1 MIELR
6 TGVPG
11 SGKSLSMVQA
21 LARTVA
27 RWEKHPEEA
36 RPVFVRGIPELK
48 LPHSPMPGKL
58 VKQTNGEDQ
67 FIPAWEEIPDG
78 SLILFD
84 EAQGTFPPRS
94 SASLPPKHV
103 AFLNIHR
110 HKGLDIWVTT
120 QHPKLIDHSLRA
132 LVGKHR
138 HYRRLFGRRRAIV
151 YEWDA
156 CSDSLAGT
164 KNAVTSYWSYPT
176 KVFDWYKSAEIH
188 TKQSFKLPFW
198 VVIPF
203 IAIAIGIFSIPSAY
217 RVLTNGVQGK
227 SLSAKDS
234 SSAQTS
240 KTPSK
245 EKQQAPVAPPPPVS
259 TATQVVEVRPEYV
272 GCVASKEKCSCMTST
287 GITILEP
294 PMCRESANGFGHLI
308 KVAMAGQSVQP
319 SYGVPV
325 APAHVEKAET
335 RLDATLSNDGFGVL
349 GAAPVGVRK
358 PGQ

>member
-21 LARTVA
+21 LARLIA

-67 FIPAWEEIPDG
+67 FIPDWFEIPDG

-94 SASLPPKHV
+94 SASIPPKHV
-103 AFLNIHR
+103 AFLNVHR
-110 HKGLDIWVTT
+110 HRGLDIWVTT

-132 LVGKHR
+132 LVGKHK
-138 HYRRLFGRRRAIV
+138 HYRRLFGGRRAVV

-188 TKQSFKLPFW
+188 TKQKFRLPLW

-203 IAIAIGIFSIPSAY
+203 IAIAIGIFSVPTAY
-217 RVLTNGVQGK
+217 KVLTNGAQGK
-227 SLSAKDS
+227 SLSDAKGAPVQAKSAPVKDS
-234 SSAQTS
+234 
-240 KTPSK
+240 P
-245 EKQQAPVAPPPPVS
+245 QAPGIPVAPLAS
-259 TATQVVEVRPEYV
+259 SQVVEVRPEYV
-272 GCVASKEKCSCMTST
+272 GCVASEKKCSCMTST
-287 GITILEP
+287 GITISEP

-308 KVAMAGQSVQP
+308 KVAMSGHSIQP

-325 APAHVEKAET
+325 APMHAEKAEAPSPV
-335 RLDATLSNDGFGVL
+335 ATLSPDGFGVL
-349 GAAPVGVRK
+349 GAAPEGVRK